1 MSDRASFLRGVRD
14 SIPILLPVLFFG
26 VGFGV
31 LAIEAGLSAWL
42 TIFTSIVVLSGA
54 AQFAIVGLIA
64 AGPVPTLV
72 AVTGLALRHVPMSA
86 ALARSVSH
94 EPLGTRIRLA
104 WVLVDET
111 FGLAMRAEHD
121 PATDVASYKSGAD
134 LVLLVTWIGGTIA
147 GVLLGP
153 VVDPDALGIG
163 VLFPLLFLALAVPL
177 VRRRRDWI
185 VAGLAVVAALVTT
198 SVLPAA
204 WQVTVAALAA
214 TAVGVFIRE

>member
-1 MSDRASFLRGVRD
+1 MSDRASFVRGVRD
-14 SIPILLPVLFFG
+14 AIPILLPVLFFG

-31 LAIEAGLSAWL
+31 LALEAGLGPWL
-42 TIFTSIVVLSGA
+42 TVFTSIVVLSGA
-54 AQFAIVGLIA
+54 AQFTIVGLIA

-86 ALARSVSH
+86 ALARSVAGES
-94 EPLGTRIRLA
+94 LRTRLRLA

-111 FGLAMRAEHD
+111 FGLALRAEHD
-121 PATDVASYKSGAD
+121 PSIDVASYKSGAD
-134 LVLLVTWIGGTIA
+134 VVLLVTWIGGTIA

-185 VAGLAVVAALVTT
+185 VAGLAVAATLVTT
-198 SVLPAA
+198 SVLPVA
-204 WQVTVAALAA
+204 WQVTVAAVGAA
-214 TAVGVFIRE
+214 VVGVFVRE